1 MKKCKSH
8 KSCIKEA
15 LIEAKIICDQRGVK
29 LTKLRETVLKLIWK
43 NHSYV
48 KAYDL
53 LEELRKIDRSA
64 KPPTIYRSLDFLME
78 NGFIHKI
85 QSLNAFVGCSHP
97 SEHDECYFLI
107 CKECQSIE
115 ECHSKNINEFVRSTS
130 NTNNFSANQV
140 TLEISG
146 ICQEC
151 IQ

>member
-1 MKKCKSH
+1 MKSCKSH

-15 LIEAKIICDQRGVK
+15 LIEAKTICDQRGVK

-43 NHSYV
+43 NHTYV

-53 LEELRKIDRSA
+53 LEELKKIDDSA
-64 KPPTIYRSLDFLME
+64 KPPTVYRSLDFLME

-97 SEHDECYFLI
+97 GEHNECYFLI
-107 CKECQSIE
+107 CKECRNIE
-115 ECHSKNINEFVRSTS
+115 ECHSENINKFVQSTS
-130 NTNNFSANQV
+130 SNNNFSANQV

>member
-53 LEELRKIDRSA
+53 LEELREIDRSA

-97 SEHDECYFLI
+97 NEHNKCYFLI
-107 CKECQSIE
+107 CKECQNIE
-115 ECHSKNINEFVRSTS
+115 ECHSKSINEFVQSTS

-151 IQ
+151 I